1 MNTESQQP
9 GPGRRYGNGVFLL
22 LLLLVL
28 GTGIWVTALLWKRDL
43 TVRAV
48 YASGNRIV
56 STAELVRLAN
66 IARGGRLSDVD
77 LGAARKRVLKNAFV
91 RTASVHRNLPDRIEI
106 RVEEREPV
114 AALANE
120 RLMYVDADGM
130 VLPPVRS
137 EYLFDLPVITGAP
150 ALETC
155 AAGKVVTHPAIKEA
169 LRLILAA
176 HGLNESVYRR
186 ISEVHILPGGELMLY
201 TAEFGVP
208 VLVGRGDLVNKL
220 VRLEGFWNT
229 IVSSRG
235 ADALETVDI
244 RFADQVVV
252 RWEPT
257 SQQHLQ

>member
-1 MNTESQQP
+1 VNTRFQQP
-9 GPGRRYGNGVFLL
+9 ETGRGHGNGIFLL
-22 LLLLVL
+22 VLLLVL
-28 GTGIWVTALLWKRDL
+28 GAGIWVTSFLWKRDL
-43 TVRAV
+43 TVREV
-48 YASGNRIV
+48 YTSGNRIV

-77 LGAARKRVLKNAFV
+77 LGAAQKRVLKNTFV
-91 RTASVHRNLPDRIEI
+91 REASVHRDLPDRIEI

-120 RLMYVDADGM
+120 RLMYVDAKGM

-150 ALETC
+150 ALENC
-155 AAGKVVTHPAIKEA
+155 AAGKVVTHPAITEA

-176 HGLNESVYRR
+176 RGLNESVYRR
-186 ISEVHILPGGELMLY
+186 ISEVHILPGGDLMLY

-257 SQQHLQ
+257 SQQQLH

>member
-1 MNTESQQP
+1 MKTGSQQP
-9 GPGRRYGNGVFLL
+9 ESGTRRGKGVFLL
-22 LLLLVL
+22 VLLLVL
-28 GTGIWVTALLWKRDL
+28 GTGIWVTSLLWKRDL
-43 TVRAV
+43 TVREV

-66 IARGGRLSDVD
+66 VPRGGRMADVD
-77 LGAARKRVLKNAFV
+77 LGAARNRVLKNAFV
-91 RTASVHRNLPDRIEI
+91 RQASVHRDLPDRIEI

-120 RLMYVDADGM
+120 RLMYVDANGV

-137 EYLFDLPVITGAP
+137 DYLFDLPVITGAP
-150 ALETC
+150 ALEPCT
-155 AAGKVVTHPAIKEA
+155 AGKAVTHPAIKEA
-169 LRLILAA
+169 LLLIRAA
-176 HGLNESVYRR
+176 HSLNESAYRR
-186 ISEVHILPGGELMLY
+186 ISEVHILPGGDLMLY

-208 VLVGRGDLVNKL
+208 VLVGRGDLVSKL

-257 SQQHLQ
+257 SQQQVQ